1 MNNPSRGVTGA
12 ATLLGAV
19 LLLLP
24 PGFPPARAASNSECV
39 KLYLSSDQAEYNSGE
54 PIKLG
59 IRLVNECGQSIG
71 IAPSNTG
78 DRLYQLIT
86 FIRGEQVIRM
96 VNPVGGIDAEPG
108 PAQRFVFDPDTQ
120 EACDATVV
128 DVLPASGNNDSA
140 KVNNLD
146 DARQYYDLSAPGSYQ
161 AYVSLSLG
169 QYDEFGQNEG
179 ESRTLACLDR
189 LQLTDPLNSNPILFT
204 INPAAPV
211 VSLPIEVTVSGS
223 NAPLKGTP
231 VALFKSADIPDQYQP
246 VDTPDEYKSVWE
258 NVKPVASTLSD
269 YGGKASFRLQQKGD
283 YTVIGMFAGD
293 RTSKNPVFIG
303 SLIGS
308 SDFDNAPSVQKPLTV
323 AGFVT
328 GAKYPDLDGDTD
340 VDNND
345 LKILQ
350 AALNKPANGPN
361 DLRDLDGDMKITAL
375 DSRKLV
381 LLCTRPRCA
390 TQ

>member
-1 MNNPSRGVTGA
+1 MNNPSRGLTGA

-24 PGFPPARAASNSECV
+24 PGFPPARAASNAACV
-39 KLYLSSDQAEYNSGE
+39 KLYLSSDQAEYDPGE
-54 PIKLG
+54 PIQLG
-59 IRLVNECGQSIG
+59 IRLVTECDQPMG

-96 VNPVGGIDAEPG
+96 ENPVGGIDAEPG
-108 PAQRFVFDPDTQ
+108 PAQRFVPDPATQ

-128 DVLPASGNNDSA
+128 DVLQSGDDNA
-140 KVNNLD
+140 RVNNLN
-146 DARQYYDLSAPGSYQ
+146 DARQYYDLSTPGSYQ

-169 QYDEFGQNEG
+169 RYDDFGQNEG
-179 ESRTLACLDR
+179 ESRTLACLDG
-189 LQLTDPLNSNPILFT
+189 LQLIDPLNSNPILFT
-204 INPAAPV
+204 INPAEPV

-231 VALFKSADIPDQYQP
+231 VALFQSADIPGEYQP
-246 VDTPDEYKSVWE
+246 VDTPDAYKSVWE

-269 YGGKASFRLQQKGD
+269 YRGKDSFRLQQKGD

-308 SDFDNAPSVQKPLTV
+308 SDFANASSVQKPLTV

-350 AALNKPANGPN
+350 AALNKPANGLN

-390 TQ
+390 MQ